1 MERWNTAQSSA
12 RNGHQLVHPQ
22 VGQQQASLWISCI
35 QNCCCGGRGVRKD
48 EGAWLAFACAGTRS
62 FLQALPFPP
71 TLTQARKPKVHPRVL
86 ESVVVDEALPL
97 DLPLGTKL
105 FLFESEA
112 DSEMVILCEGS
123 RAAAKLCL
131 DEYCKDGSEAYDLD
145 DPLVVVVEG

>member
-1 MERWNTAQSSA
+1 M
-12 RNGHQLVHPQ
+12 
-22 VGQQQASLWISCI
+22 
-35 QNCCCGGRGVRKD
+35 
-48 EGAWLAFACAGTRS
+48 
-62 FLQALPFPP
+62 
-71 TLTQARKPKVHPRVL
+71 L

-112 DSEMVILCEGS
+112 DSEMVILCEAS

>member
-1 MERWNTAQSSA
+1 MDTRLFILKWDSSKPRSGYLAYKTAAVAAAECAKMKVRGSLLPA
-12 RNGHQLVHPQ
+12 RALVPFFKAH
-22 VGQQQASLWISCI
+22 
-35 QNCCCGGRGVRKD
+35 
-48 EGAWLAFACAGTRS
+48 
-62 FLQALPFPP
+62 PFPP